1 MVDRK
6 EVNEQLKYL
15 TQFGLDISKRLEICL
30 LLEIKEELQ
39 KLNRNYYCKRIV
51 TKSKNGNKNTKN

>member
-39 KLNRNYYCKRIV
+39 KLNRNYIV
-51 TKSKNGNKNTKN
+51 KE